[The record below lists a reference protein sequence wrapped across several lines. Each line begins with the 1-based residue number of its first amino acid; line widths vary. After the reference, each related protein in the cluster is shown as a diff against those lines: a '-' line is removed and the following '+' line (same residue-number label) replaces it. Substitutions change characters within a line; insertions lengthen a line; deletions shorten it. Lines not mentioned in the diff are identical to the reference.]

1 MMRVLLAGTT
11 AAALLAGGAL
21 AQSDTSTT
29 KSGAM
34 PSAAATESVTPAADG
49 KPAGDLKAGDMKAGN
64 AGTGEMPTRENADAG
79 ASGTV
84 TTMSSAA
91 PAGGFIATQAGTD
104 TLASSMLGRAVVN
117 PQDEKVGDI
126 DDLVMDRSGRV
137 TAAVIGV
144 GGFLG
149 IGEKSVGVPIEAL
162 EPRQD
167 EDGEIQLVTM
177 LSREELEQ
185 APEFVDLET
194 KMQRDAAAAQESQR
208 EELMKEQQAPAG
220 GTARPAQ

>member
-1 MMRVLLAGTT
+1 
-11 AAALLAGGAL
+11 
-21 AQSDTSTT
+21 
-29 KSGAM
+29 
-34 PSAAATESVTPAADG
+34 
-49 KPAGDLKAGDMKAGN
+49 
-64 AGTGEMPTRENADAG
+64 
-79 ASGTV
+79 
-84 TTMSSAA
+84 
-91 PAGGFIATQAGTD
+91 
-104 TLASSMLGRAVVN
+104 
-117 PQDEKVGDI
+117 
-126 DDLVMDRSGRV
+126 MDRSGRV

-220 GTARPAQ
+220 GTARPAQLPMHLRPGVLSPDPLR